1 MSSCE
6 VFDSYINTIDV
17 IEDSV
22 IDDTKFPVV
31 KDASSEASR
40 GYTLDIKCQ
49 VFRDHKIKQIFRV
62 MLEFLKVIINYLKYY
77 INATKESKTR
87 YE

>member
-22 IDDTKFPVV
+22 IDDTKFPIV
-31 KDASSEASR
+31 KDNK
-40 GYTLDIKCQ
+40 L
-49 VFRDHKIKQIFRV
+49 KQIFRV

-77 INATKESKTR
+77 INATKEK
-87 YE
+87 

>member
-22 IDDTKFPVV
+22 IDDTKFPIV
-31 KDASSEASR
+31 KDNK
-40 GYTLDIKCQ
+40 L
-49 VFRDHKIKQIFRV
+49 KQIFRV
-62 MLEFLKVIINYLKYY
+62 ILEFLEVIINYLRYY
-77 INATKESKTR
+77 INATKESETKD
-87 YE
+87 E

>member
-22 IDDTKFPVV
+22 IDDTKFPIV
-31 KDASSEASR
+31 KDNK
-40 GYTLDIKCQ
+40 L
-49 VFRDHKIKQIFRV
+49 KQIFRV

-77 INATKESKTR
+77 INATKEKQ
-87 YE
+87 

>member
-22 IDDTKFPVV
+22 IDDTKFPIV
-31 KDASSEASR
+31 KDNK
-40 GYTLDIKCQ
+40 L
-49 VFRDHKIKQIFRV
+49 KQIFRV
-62 MLEFLKVIINYLKYY
+62 MLEFLKVIINNLKYY
-77 INATKESKTR
+77 INATKEKQ
-87 YE
+87 

>member
-22 IDDTKFPVV
+22 IDDTKFPIV
-31 KDASSEASR
+31 KD
-40 GYTLDIKCQ
+40 T
-49 VFRDHKIKQIFRV
+49 KIKQICRV
-62 MLEFLKVIINYLKYY
+62 ILEFLKVIMNYLTVS
-77 INATKESKTR
+77 IVQLILI
-87 YE
+87 

>member
-6 VFDSYINTIDV
+6 VFDTYINTIDV

-22 IDDTKFPVV
+22 IDDTKFPIV
-31 KDASSEASR
+31 
-40 GYTLDIKCQ
+40 
-49 VFRDHKIKQIFRV
+49 RDNKLKQIFRV

-77 INATKESKTR
+77 IDATKEKQ
-87 YE
+87 

>member
-22 IDDTKFPVV
+22 IDDTKFPIV
-31 KDASSEASR
+31 KE
-40 GYTLDIKCQ
+40 YKLKL
-49 VFRDHKIKQIFRV
+49 IFRV
-62 MLEFLKVIINYLKYY
+62 ILEFLKVIINYLRYY
-77 INATKESKTR
+77 INATKESETKD
-87 YE
+87 EK

>member
-22 IDDTKFPVV
+22 IDDTKFPIV
-31 KDASSEASR
+31 KDDK
-40 GYTLDIKCQ
+40 L
-49 VFRDHKIKQIFRV
+49 KQIFRV

-77 INATKESKTR
+77 IDATKEKQ
-87 YE
+87 